1 MIRAAIALLALLAT
15 TSLCAADATVETVR
29 RWGLLGLWA
38 VDCSP
43 APGSPSP
50 NPVSYEINPEGRL
63 VYINGY
69 ATSDVVGAAANP
81 DGSLTLTVHFLRPKD
96 DIRTLVLQKSGETI
110 RPMLNRNAQN
120 EYTIRDGAFVAN
132 GKQTSSLNK
141 CGG

>member
-1 MIRAAIALLALLAT
+1 
-15 TSLCAADATVETVR
+15 
-29 RWGLLGLWA
+29 
-38 VDCSP
+38 
-43 APGSPSP
+43 
-50 NPVSYEINPEGRL
+50 

-132 GKQTSSLNK
+132 GKPTSSLKK